1 MSLLYWCCSFIQTF
15 SKSYSIPKLLRKASF
30 LEGISLSLYVWFL
43 CDPCQRCIVCQLHVS
58 FRTLS
63 SLLASLTSTGLPCGN
78 KGSNQLARFVNPHCL
93 IRLRL
98 WQKKLTPCIFITI
111 TSKET
116 TNLIEY
122 VIAQGTE
129 VGLGSLR
136 WASRWISSWE
146 DNKPWAAEMMHK
158 SHNGSY
164 MSNCSSRVKYC
175 FVICGVMV
183 NKEVRVHN
191 K

>member
-1 MSLLYWCCSFIQTF
+1 MSWLYWCYSCIQTF
-15 SKSYSIPKLLRKASF
+15 SKSYSIPKQASF
-30 LEGISLSLYVWFL
+30 LEGLSLYVWFL
-43 CDPCQRCIVCQLHVS
+43 CDPCQWCIVCQLHVS

-78 KGSNQLARFVNPHCL
+78 KGSNQLASFVNPHCL

-136 WASRWISSWE
+136 CWSMGQSLNLFLGR
-146 DNKPWAAEMMHK
+146 
-158 SHNGSY
+158 
-164 MSNCSSRVKYC
+164 
-175 FVICGVMV
+175 
-183 NKEVRVHN
+183 
-191 K
+191 